1 MDRHLRLAGGVQV
14 CKLGRPHHVRPMR
27 AAQVDV
33 GFERARIARQVLGRA
48 ELRRVDEYADHD
60 RVALGARRVDE
71 GGVPRVQGAQGRH
84 QPHRRGKYEARCGEV
99 DPRTDDVHVAAG
111 VRRT

>member
-1 MDRHLRLAGGVQV
+1 MDRHLWLADGVHICNV
-14 CKLGRPHHVRPMR
+14 GRPHHVGPML

-60 RVALGARRVDE
+60 RVALGARGVDE
-71 GGVPRVQGAQGRH
+71 GGVARVQCAQGRH
-84 QPHRRGKYEARCGEV
+84 QPHRRGKYESRSGQV
-99 DPRTDDVHVAAG
+99 DPRTDDVHVAAR